1 MARPTRDDV
10 VQAIEEVESLSSTL
24 ARFPGL
30 RRGDLIDILRGGRR
44 KKADEPEVPAPRLP
58 GRSVLNASRPG
69 IGGVKPPSSAPLHAQ
84 TKRDR
89 LPLPASE
96 DEADQRRR
104 AQESARRAAH
114 PKKKRQIEPGMRLI
128 LNSDGASRGNPGPAS
143 IGVVLTQPDGTIVD
157 TIARYIGRTTN
168 NHAEYEAVRVGLL
181 RAKELGARA
190 VHVRADSELAIRQL
204 TGVYRVKNEQLK
216 SVFDEIKRLSD
227 DFPQGVSFE
236 HVGRELNQKADA
248 LANEALDH
256 PQR

>member
-10 VQAIEEVESLSSTL
+10 VQAIEEVESLSATL

-30 RRGDLIDILRGGRR
+30 HRGDLIDILRGGRR
-44 KKADEPEVPAPRLP
+44 KKEGEPEAAAPRT
-58 GRSVLNASRPG
+58 RSVLAPRPAP
-69 IGGVKPPSSAPLHAQ
+69 GVARQSPIPAQ
-84 TKRDR
+84 LTKRDR
-89 LPLPASE
+89 LPQPATE

-104 AQESARRAAH
+104 AQESARRAAN

-216 SVFDEIKRLSD
+216 SIFEEIKRLSD

-256 PQR
+256 PRR